1 MSHSNAIHPSR
12 LRERLAKL
20 ARLTLGLSM
29 LVSGT
34 LATALPG
41 DRDLPIKINAKR
53 ATLSERD
60 GSTIYSG
67 DVVLVQGKLVMR
79 GDRLEI
85 YSDTKSKEVKRVIV
99 HGRPATVVDQPDP
112 KKPPV
117 QAEAETIRY
126 LLQEDKLELQGKAMI
141 DQDGNSFSGETIDY
155 FIESQRVEAESGND
169 GPIEVIIKPQ
179 QKE

>member
-1 MSHSNAIHPSR
+1 MSHSKAIHPSL
-12 LRERLAKL
+12 LRERLAK
-20 ARLTLGLSM
+20 ASRLTLGLWL

-34 LATALPG
+34 VATALPG
-41 DRDLPIKINAKR
+41 DRDLPIKIHAQR
-53 ATLSERD
+53 ATLSERE

-67 DVVLVQGKLVMR
+67 DVVLVQGQLVMR

-85 YSDTKSKEVKRVIV
+85 YSDTKNKEVKRVIV

-117 QAEAETIRY
+117 QAEAKTIRY
-126 LLQEDKLELQGKAMI
+126 LIQEDKLELQGEASV

-155 FIESQRVEAESGND
+155 FIESQRVEAQSGNE
-169 GPIEVIIKPQ
+169 GPIEVIIKPP
-179 QKE
+179 KK